1 MASIFVQ
8 TSSKKD
14 YQIEVPFGFRSG
26 SVDSISSNGL
36 KAWRNKVFT
45 IIATDRGSRVWYDR
59 YGAAV
64 STLVYE
70 NVDTA
75 VGMLKEAISEAF
87 IRWIPEVKLS
97 EVLYNY
103 DKAGG
108 TLTFSVYYTLPDG
121 TEDRVTITQNS
132 VTGSGDLIQAGYT
145 NG

>member
-1 MASIFVQ
+1 MSPVFTQ
-8 TSSKKD
+8 TSSKKNV
-14 YQIEVPFGFRSG
+14 QIEVPFGFRTG
-26 SVDSISSNGL
+26 AVDTVSSDST

-45 IIATDRGSRVWYDR
+45 VIATERGSRVWYDR
-59 YGAAV
+59 YGAAIN
-64 STLVYE
+64 TLIYE

-87 IRWIPEVKLS
+87 IRWIPEVSLS

-103 DKAGG
+103 DRSNAI
-108 TLTFSVYYTLPDG
+108 LTFSVYYTLPDG

-132 VTGSGDLIQAGYT
+132 TTGSGDLIQAGYL